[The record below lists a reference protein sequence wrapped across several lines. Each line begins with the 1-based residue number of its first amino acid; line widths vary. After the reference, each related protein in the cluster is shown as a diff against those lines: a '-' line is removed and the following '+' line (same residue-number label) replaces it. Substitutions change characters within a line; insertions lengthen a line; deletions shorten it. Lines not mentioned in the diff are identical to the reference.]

1 MLAADCFFMVEVHPA
16 ELDIE
21 ASYDD
26 ASYET
31 GVFVDASVDDSLHA
45 DSGSNAPWHVS
56 EPDVS
61 ESGPSILDDI
71 GDYYLI
77 YLDEILDEIGQI
89 WEARDTAFGAFDDL
103 NFSWFS

>member
-16 ELDIE
+16 ELDNG
-21 ASYDD
+21 ASFED

-31 GVFVDASVDDSLHA
+31 GAFIGAAVDDSPYE
-45 DSGSNAPWHVS
+45 DSGADVAWNAS
-56 EPDVS
+56 ELDVS
-61 ESGPSILDDI
+61 ELGGSVLDDI

-77 YLDEILDEIGQI
+77 HLEEILDDIGQI
-89 WEARDTAFGAFDDL
+89 WEVRDTAFGAFDDL